1 MDDNIRVAESH
12 MSDKGYELSTHEKQ
26 AEFARKRMEN
36 DDYDVVLD
44 TLEKQYHL
52 LWKMTEA
59 NMNADAFNIM
69 DQIRLE
75 QMDKIKEAIDLWKNR
90 HGVRK

>member
-1 MDDNIRVAESH
+1 MNAPIV
-12 MSDKGYELSTHEKQ
+12 MNQTKQ
-26 AEFARKRMEN
+26 EAHTDMEN

-75 QMDKIKEAIDLWKNR
+75 QMDKIKEAIALWKNR